1 MPHRSIIRIN
11 RNQSRRGGHK
21 IISLVCLY
29 IILSIIFSDS
39 NKRVYFIISFS
50 IVFSAV
56 CFYICIVRNKTII
69 DTQDISDIDSSIED
83 STDYI
88 SDDDIIN
95 IHYTHS
101 PEMCEMITAVPISPS
116 NIHNSSD
123 ITIFATPI
131 EE

>member
-88 SDDDIIN
+88 SDDDIIGN
-95 IHYTHS
+95 ITVNDRGTQKSYNTVS
-101 PEMCEMITAVPISPS
+101 TLVLFMQFLVQFRA
-116 NIHNSSD
+116 
-123 ITIFATPI
+123 
-131 EE
+131 